1 MYLCIHLFL
10 SLCIYV
16 SMYRSIYL
24 YLSIYI
30 YPSRFQISGFGVS
43 GFRFQTSGFRAENL
57 CVARVRVGLS
67 AVAACGRG
75 RVALLGV
82 GVRVRALR
90 GRGLLLR
97 GREGVRERVGGRGC
111 EGEGVRVRV

>member
-1 MYLCIHLFL
+1 MCIYVSIYFYLYVSMYLCIDL
-10 SLCIYV
+10 SIY
-16 SMYRSIYL
+16 IYL
-24 YLSIYI
+24 YLSIQV
-30 YPSRFQISGFGVS
+30 SDFGVS

-97 GREGVRERVGGRGC
+97 GREGLRERV
-111 EGEGVRVRV
+111 